1 MMTWSHSREVK
12 AELSR
17 FPTTSDSQAVSE
29 LLGMWDM
36 AGRGVRMSLGSAQ
49 LLRRA
54 YSLAKRAGAR
64 PVLRAVSRR
73 GRLHAALALGAPE
86 VLPTSPS
93 NPKAYLR
100 GAFMARGYI
109 ADPDR
114 SYHVEILAPT
124 AEAAARVVEACRR
137 LHLDVAVSHR
147 RQGYAVY
154 LKNQE
159 QVGQF
164 LAQIGAHDARLELA
178 SRSVMKSMRN
188 QVNRLVNGETA
199 NLRRTVENGLRQ
211 AELLKAAMARPSFHE
226 LPAELRELARLR
238 VAHPDWSL
246 RELGRRLSPPLSK
259 SGTAHRLR
267 RLMRWVSEE
276 VHGPGG

>member
-1 MMTWSHSREVK
+1 MWSHSREVK

-17 FPTTSDSQAVSE
+17 FRSLSLTQAASE
-29 LLGMWDM
+29 LRGMWDL
-36 AGRGVRMSLGSAQ
+36 AGHGDHLVLGSAQ
-49 LLRRA
+49 LARRA
-54 YSLAKRAGAR
+54 YNLAKRIGAEPSLAWAARGGR
-64 PVLRAVSRR
+64 PRASLRLAVPE
-73 GRLHAALALGAPE
+73 RLPDAA
-86 VLPTSPS
+86 V

-124 AEAAARVVEACRR
+124 SEVAWRVAHALKRLRLDAA
-137 LHLDVAVSHR
+137 VAHR
-147 RQGYAVY
+147 RQGFSVS
-154 LKNQE
+154 LKNQD
-159 QVGQF
+159 QVERF
-164 LAQIGAHDARLELA
+164 LVQIGAHEARLELA
-178 SRSVMKSMRN
+178 SRAVMKSMRN

-211 AELLKAAMARPSFHE
+211 AETLRRMMDGAEFEHLEPE
-226 LPAELRELARLR
+226 LQELCRLR

-246 RELGRRLSPPLSK
+246 RELGLSLSPPLSK

-267 RLMRWVSEE
+267 RLLQRTRARGS
-276 VHGPGG
+276 PPDA